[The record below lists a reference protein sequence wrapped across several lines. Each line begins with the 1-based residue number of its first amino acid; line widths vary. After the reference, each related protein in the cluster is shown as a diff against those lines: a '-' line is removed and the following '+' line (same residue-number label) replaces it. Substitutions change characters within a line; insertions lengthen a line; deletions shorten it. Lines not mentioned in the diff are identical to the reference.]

1 MLDLFAGVGGLT
13 RGFHSTGSPYRIV
26 RAVEMDAA
34 AARGYQA
41 NFGDVVYTG
50 DIQRWLKD
58 EVVPSVDVVVGGPP
72 CQGFSRLG
80 KRDPGT
86 RGTPSGGSTSKQYGG
101 RGHT

>member
-1 MLDLFAGVGGLT
+1 MVGGYDVVGYGAEAHLE
-13 RGFHSTGSPYRIV
+13 P
-26 RAVEMDAA
+26 

-80 KRDPGT
+80 KRDPRT

-101 RGHT
+101 RGPSTSFWRRPGLRSVGVR